1 MGPGHV
7 GSIPLLATRLE
18 QATAAE
24 GIIRPGGLP
33 GIDAVRPREG
43 ATCCGFPNPATKP
56 GHTGQNRARW
66 PAVDE
71 RGRADG
77 TVSGPPCPAAPGQA
91 RVAVD
96 EDEHGGSDR
105 ETDNNDHP

>member
-1 MGPGHV
+1 M
-7 GSIPLLATRLE
+7 GSIPLLAALATRLE

-24 GIIRPGGLP
+24 AIIRRAGYPNRCCT
-33 GIDAVRPREG
+33 APRRRNVLQI
-43 ATCCGFPNPATKP
+43 PNPATKP
-56 GHTGQNRARW
+56 GHTGQNRAHW
-66 PAVDE
+66 PEVDE

-77 TVSGPPCPAAPGQA
+77 TVSGPPCPSTPGQA

-96 EDEHGGSDR
+96 EDEHGGPDR